1 MVISMDAL
9 FGLPRKKSAGI
20 SYSEPLNENLYFLF
34 QVEVNKF
41 VNQQTCVDHNNVWK
55 VYQGFF

>member
-9 FGLPRKKSAGI
+9 FGLPRKKSADI

-41 VNQQTCVDHNNVWK
+41 VNQQTCRS
-55 VYQGFF
+55 Q